1 MKKFY
6 LARVVNGP
14 LRMNKGLMPHILKDR
29 WNNSENPRRK
39 GHHVSN
45 GCKECLF
52 KFHSLA
58 LQSQRKG
65 PEHRSTLGRCQL
77 FPNSLTAR
85 VSGLHLPTASLGMGG
100 PLQWAGQRCTVP
112 HLPVPVLVLCSWLG
126 FPGCRRAFN
135 LLNPCSL
142 LE

>member
-1 MKKFY
+1 MGGGGSMKKFY

-14 LRMNKGLMPHILKDR
+14 LRMNKGLMPHILQDR
-29 WNNSENPRRK
+29 WNNSENPRMK
-39 GHHVSN
+39 GYHVSN

-65 PEHRSTLGRCQL
+65 PEHRSTLGSCQL

-85 VSGLHLPTASLGMGG
+85 APGLHPPTASLGMGG
-100 PLQWAGQRCTVP
+100 PLQ
-112 HLPVPVLVLCSWLG
+112 
-126 FPGCRRAFN
+126 
-135 LLNPCSL
+135 
-142 LE
+142 